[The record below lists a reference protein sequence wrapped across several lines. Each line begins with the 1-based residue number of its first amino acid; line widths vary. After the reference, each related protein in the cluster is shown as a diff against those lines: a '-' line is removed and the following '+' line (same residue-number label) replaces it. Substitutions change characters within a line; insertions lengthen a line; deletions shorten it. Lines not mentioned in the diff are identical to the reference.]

1 MQIGDAMIIATMLR
15 NPDSTPANLWLIR
28 LLTLLLAAMA
38 AASVTYWALK
48 WQRGNTSPP
57 PLPLVSEAPPIDS
70 LAIARL
76 LGAHSGAGL
85 PEANTAMPQKNLK
98 LMGVITQGGAGTR
111 GSALIS
117 IEGAMAKPYRVGQPI
132 LDDLVLHSVKAR
144 TAYLAPD
151 LQSKATITLEL
162 PPLTTLR

>member
-1 MQIGDAMIIATMLR
+1 MIIVPMLR
-15 NPDSTPANLWLIR
+15 HPEPTPANPWLIR

-48 WQRGNTSPP
+48 WQRGNPPPP
-57 PLPLVSEAPPIDS
+57 PLPLASETPPIDS

-76 LGAHSGAGL
+76 MGARSGGTQDEVSA
-85 PEANTAMPQKNLK
+85 PTPQKNLK
-98 LMGVITQGGAGTR
+98 LMGVITQGGAGSR

-117 IEGAMAKPYRVGQPI
+117 IEGATAKPYRVGQPI
-132 LDDLVLHSVKAR
+132 LEDLVLHSVKAR
-144 TAYLAPD
+144 TAYLAPN

-162 PPLTTLR
+162 PPLATLR

>member
-1 MQIGDAMIIATMLR
+1 MIIATMLR

-48 WQRGNTSPP
+48 WQHGNPPPP

>member
-1 MQIGDAMIIATMLR
+1 MIIATMLR